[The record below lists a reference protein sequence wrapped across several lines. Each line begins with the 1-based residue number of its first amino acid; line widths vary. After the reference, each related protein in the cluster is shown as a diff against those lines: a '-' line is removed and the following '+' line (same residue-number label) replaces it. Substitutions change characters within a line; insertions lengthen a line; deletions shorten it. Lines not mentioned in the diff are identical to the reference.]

1 MMEMIDAAEALEA
14 MYKHERDMQTFSES
28 KGYDNIAAQY
38 REKAEALRAA
48 RAVLEG
54 LEHHRAKAAD
64 VARAIRI
71 CRVALLLLEDV
82 YPETQKEAKTSET
95 AQR

>member
-1 MMEMIDAAEALEA
+1 MEMLDVIRRLSSLERYANACRQDAESCGDPIAVAEI
-14 MYKHERDMQTFSES
+14 YQHD
-28 KGYDNIAAQY
+28 
-38 REKAEALRAA
+38 AEALRAA